1 LSKIFNFSF
10 IPYIALPLAFLL
22 LPNLALVLGGFHGFY
37 VTYSALALL
46 TALSLPLVAQRRGL
60 NSLDA
65 YTSASIALTLV
76 TLFTVLGF
84 LWGFASR
91 TRLDPLSLSVSLGLF
106 LVQIL
111 STEISRSLVLGLVR
125 RRTLSIVLGIL
136 TGLFIGRTLPAVVT
150 YVSGLGAPMTLLSLL
165 NDVAFNLAVTLVH
178 VYGGFAA
185 AASFRLVLDGYWRFS
200 PLVLDT
206 SGLGVVWTATSTL
219 TYYGLALYL
228 FYRTPTLRE
237 LSSSSRLKLRK
248 ASTRL
253 KSYILQVATYIIVLA
268 VLASI
273 YLRVV
278 PLVIV
283 SGSMEP
289 TLDVGDLVLVR
300 ISGPVNLS
308 VGSLIAFR
316 LNSTIV
322 VHRLV
327 GVEGDRLITKGDANP
342 EPDPFQVRRESLVG
356 VVVGK
361 IPKVGLLALA
371 IQGSLRLSEYLTVP
385 VLVVAVTASLAA
397 ALAKRRSRNKLL
409 LS

>member
-1 LSKIFNFSF
+1 MSKIFNFSF

-22 LPNLALVLGGFHGFY
+22 LPNLVLVLGGFHGFY

-125 RRTLSIVLGIL
+125 RTLSIVLGVL

-150 YVSGLGAPMTLLSLL
+150 YVSGLRVPMTLLSLL

-253 KSYILQVATYIIVLA
+253 KSYLLQVATYTIALA

-327 GVEGDRLITKGDANP
+327 GVEGDRLTTKGDANP

>member
-22 LPNLALVLGGFHGFY
+22 LPNLVLVLGGFHGFY

-125 RRTLSIVLGIL
+125 RTLSIVLGVL

-150 YVSGLGAPMTLLSLL
+150 YVSGLRVPMTLLSLL

-253 KSYILQVATYIIVLA
+253 KSYLLQVATYTIALA

-327 GVEGDRLITKGDANP
+327 GVEGDRLTTKGDANP

>member
-22 LPNLALVLGGFHGFY
+22 LPNLVLVLGGFHGFY

-125 RRTLSIVLGIL
+125 RTLSIVLGVL
-136 TGLFIGRTLPAVVT
+136 TVLFIGRTLPAVVT
-150 YVSGLGAPMTLLSLL
+150 YVSGLRVPMTLLSLL

-200 PLVLDT
+200 PIVLDT
-206 SGLGVVWTATSTL
+206 YGLGVVWTATSTL

-253 KSYILQVATYIIVLA
+253 KSYLLQVATYTIALA

-327 GVEGDRLITKGDANP
+327 GVEGDRLTTKGDANP